1 MSLRTQ
7 SHFVIQ
13 FGVSLCSAGVL
24 VYHRLP
30 AVRNFGLGM
39 QTSVL
44 WTFALSFGVELSSS
58 CYRRLVCNIGSVRTI
73 PSEIGRSRPL
83 YFRRMTRRLHEGPVG
98 RSPVG
103 VSVKN
108 CRWWSDGRAAGM
120 RVVSGVA
127 Q

>member
-1 MSLRTQ
+1 MGVDRHDGPSACKTSVGISLRTQ

-73 PSEIGRSRPL
+73 PSEIGRRRPK
-83 YFRRMTRRLHEGPVG
+83 YFRRMTRLRTG
-98 RSPVG
+98 RQS
-103 VSVKN
+103 VS
-108 CRWWSDGRAAGM
+108 R
-120 RVVSGVA
+120 
-127 Q
+127 